1 MHLQRNCSYARL
13 YNLFPGYSLL
23 LEYSVVKVLQK
34 SSFYLLFMVQLVV
47 ATVVVM
53 FPGVSLFKLAVT
65 TQTLNAM
72 MLPLVFYYLISLTSN
87 KKLMGE
93 YTNNTFQKYFT
104 IAATVVISLASVFTL
119 AATFLQF

>member
-1 MHLQRNCSYARL
+1 VVVSLSTAYAFAEFFGLSGSLNTSYKQ
-13 YNLFPGYSLL
+13 S
-23 LEYSVVKVLQK
+23 KT
-34 SSFYLLFMVQLVV
+34 FYMLFMVQLVV

-87 KKLMGE
+87 RKLMGK
-93 YTNNTFQKYFT
+93 YANNTFQKYFT
-104 IAATVVISLASVFTL
+104 IGATVVISLASVLTL
-119 AATFLQF
+119 AATFVQF